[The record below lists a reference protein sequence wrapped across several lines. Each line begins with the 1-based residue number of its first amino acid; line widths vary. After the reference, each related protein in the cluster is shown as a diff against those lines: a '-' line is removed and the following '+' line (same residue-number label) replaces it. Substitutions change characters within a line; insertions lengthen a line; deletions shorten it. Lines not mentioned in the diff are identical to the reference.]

1 MIEFYILLLEH
12 LPIFISIFI
21 LVFASTAA
29 LFRKHIS
36 SVFDPI
42 FYFLVVTESFC
53 IADVIF
59 MAVYDF
65 IETQYL
71 IQYLCS
77 EMGLF
82 VGVLFYSPRSRDRQQ
97 SILAHPNAALLRTLF
112 QLSFLLFVSLN
123 LFIYVTRGVPILLD
137 NRLEV
142 YQVGGG
148 IGFISRMFD
157 VLLVIIFYYLL
168 EVQRKRGWRWAEW
181 ACLFVIALIQLLSG
195 AKSSVLTLVF
205 IAALY
210 MFYLGTNTDSYKR
223 VSRLLNRIFLGAI
236 GAFLIIAQ
244 VQISDIQVGERNL
257 SLLDQAALR
266 FVNNGDAFTYAY
278 PQRMVE
284 SLDGRGPMLA
294 VAREYVAF
302 FRLVPAE
309 DIQMHL
315 GLQISKAFNGDD
327 AITQTNAKH
336 NLFGYVNF
344 GFAGSIIFSLFLG
357 LAIGY
362 IRYILFR
369 KRGLSWITGVPY
381 ILLNLGFI
389 TSVSDSDNSSRAVLN
404 VVFVYCPLLL
414 ASYFI
419 LHASRGKLD
428 SLSLSKGTGE

>member
-12 LPIFISIFI
+12 LPVFVLIFF
-21 LVFASTAA
+21 LTFALTTL
-29 LFRKHIS
+29 LFRKYIS
-36 SVFDPI
+36 SVFDPL

-77 EMGLF
+77 EAGLF
-82 VGVLFYSPRSRDRQQ
+82 VGILLFSPRARERQQ
-97 SILAHPNAALLRTLF
+97 AIVAHPNAALLRTLF
-112 QLSFLLFVSLN
+112 HISFFLFVSLN
-123 LFIYVTRGVPILLD
+123 LFVYATRGIPVLLD

-168 EVQRKRGWRWAEW
+168 EVQRTKGWRWTEW
-181 ACLFVIALIQLLSG
+181 ACLLVVGLIQLLSG

-210 MFYLGTNTDSYKR
+210 MFYMGTNTDAYAR
-223 VSRLLNRIFLGAI
+223 VTRLLNRIFLGAVA
-236 GAFLIIAQ
+236 AFLVIAQ
-244 VQISDIQVGERNL
+244 VQISDIQVGDRNL
-257 SLLDQAALR
+257 TLLDQAALR

-278 PQRMVE
+278 PQQMVE
-284 SLDGRGPMLA
+284 TLDGRGPILA
-294 VAREYVAF
+294 VMREYVAF
-302 FRLVPAE
+302 FRLAPAE
-309 DIQMHL
+309 DIQMHM
-315 GLQISKAFNGDD
+315 GLQISKAFNGND

-344 GFAGSIIFSLFLG
+344 GFAGSIVFSLMLG

-362 IRYILFR
+362 VRYILFR
-369 KRGLSWITGVPY
+369 NKGIGWITGIPY

-404 VVFVYCPLLL
+404 VIFVYGPLLM

-419 LHASRGKLD
+419 LHASRRGKE
-428 SLSLSKGTGE
+428 STA